1 MTVPSIQPLF
11 LTDFDAEK
19 SVVGML
25 VTPTPVLLLLMGTYA
40 VPLAVLDVP
49 LLYIL
54 AVGLIFVVVP
64 PVIIFMLSIV
74 IPLAVIV
81 FGLHHKRHEYRPHQ
95 QCAYIVFHLVVTP
108 DINQC
113 TGNTVANYR
122 TSRS

>member
-54 AVGLIFVVVP
+54 AVGLIFVVVT

-81 FGLHHKRHEYRPHQ
+81 FGLHHKRHEYRPISS
-95 QCAYIVFHLVVTP
+95 APT
-108 DINQC
+108 
-113 TGNTVANYR
+113 
-122 TSRS
+122 